1 MFGSSGKYFALPGIL
16 EILGNI
22 WKYLPILI
30 NTIQY
35 WDIRDNICQYQYQQ
49 MLRMD
54 STWQQQVIFV
64 GQQWAD
70 HKQMI

>member
-22 WKYLPILI
+22 GKYLPILI

-35 WDIRDNICQYQYQQ
+35 WDIRQ

-54 STWQQQVIFV
+54 STWQQQVMFD

-70 HKQMI
+70 HDINNIII